1 MPYSVDQLWVNEYTN
16 NIIQLAQQNYSV
28 FEPLVTMGDAKA
40 ERKFFDRVGSVSMA
54 VRTTANA
61 TSSYTDVDHTKRS
74 VAFSNYTVNLS
85 VDGAI
90 DVSKALVDPT
100 SVYVNLGVQ
109 AWKRKIDEVVIA
121 AAFANAADGKDA
133 ATSTAFPTAT
143 RTIDVNYLSGDPI
156 GAGNGTGT
164 WTNKAQSGLTL
175 AKILAGRATLAGA
188 HALGPN
194 EYMNLVIGPNEEI
207 DLLGIEQFTKSDYHL
222 NYPYAKP
229 IAGNGFIGTFLGI
242 NIYRSTLLAE
252 VDPASASNHYRRNIM
267 FVTSGLGAYMNQNL
281 TVKVAENPERNFATT
296 INLSGGIGAVRI
308 DDSKVIEIRTAS
320 GISDAS

>member
-54 VRTTANA
+54 ARTTANA
-61 TSSYTDVDHTKRS
+61 TNSYTDVDHTKRS
-74 VAFSNYTVNLS
+74 VSFSTYTVNLS
-85 VDGAI
+85 VDPAI
-90 DVSKALVDPT
+90 DIARSLVDPT
-100 SVYVNLGVQ
+100 SSYVSLGVQ
-109 AWKRKIDEVVIA
+109 AWKRKIDEVCIA
-121 AAFANAADGKDA
+121 AAFGSAADGKDA
-133 ATSTAFPTAT
+133 ATSTAFSTAT
-143 RTIDVNYLSGDPI
+143 RTIDVNYLSGDPV

-164 WTNKAQSGLTL
+164 WTNKTQSGLSL
-175 AKILAGRATLAGA
+175 AKILAGRRILAGA
-188 HALGPN
+188 HALAPN
-194 EYMNLVIGPNEEI
+194 EYMNLVIGPDEEI
-207 DLLGIEQFTKSDYHL
+207 DLLGIDQFTKSDYNL
-222 NYPYAKP
+222 NYPLDKP
-229 IAGNGFIGTFLGI
+229 IQGMGYIGTFLGI

-296 INLSGGIGAVRI
+296 INISGGIGAVRI
-308 DDSKVIEIRTAS
+308 DDSKLIEIRTAS